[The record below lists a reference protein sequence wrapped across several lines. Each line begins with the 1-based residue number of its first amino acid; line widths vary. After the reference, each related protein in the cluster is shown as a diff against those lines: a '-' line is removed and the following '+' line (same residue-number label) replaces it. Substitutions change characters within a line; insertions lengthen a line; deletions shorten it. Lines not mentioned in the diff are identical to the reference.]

1 MNFLSLV
8 FSKILNFSSQRDVQA
23 IKNVFNL
30 NLSAKTKIMCSFCID
45 TFDRMDKI
53 LFNLNKV
60 PWYDSEYSVYGA
72 AQFTFERITL
82 DELYRVRFRTLKAMQ
97 ITDFCN
103 QIEIIL
109 NAFVML
115 HNSKFSSRIVN
126 QLPRFSL
133 EGPMLS

>member
-1 MNFLSLV
+1 
-8 FSKILNFSSQRDVQA
+8 
-23 IKNVFNL
+23 
-30 NLSAKTKIMCSFCID
+30 
-45 TFDRMDKI
+45 MDKI

-72 AQFTFERITL
+72 AQVTFKGITL